1 MIRRIGLTVLLLA
14 CAAAQ
19 AQQPQQEEPG
29 DAITALTKRYQEQP
43 QAHYLAY
50 LLARFNADANQQEA
64 ALDWLAKLDERGWD
78 LGINPRDFPSL
89 QGNEEF
95 RAIKI
100 ELQRQQQ
107 RRERGQR
114 EVLVNVAGLIPEG
127 LAYDGQRQRYIIG
140 AYNKAQIHAVDLR
153 GKVTRLWAVEEA
165 ASVLGMTVAAD
176 GRTLYAA
183 VNPTPAARAAGAKS
197 FVLLLDLTDG
207 HELRR
212 MPAAEAGYLNDL
224 CLLRDGRIVA
234 SDSAN
239 SRLLHAAPGAAA
251 LSLWDEPGHVIAAN
265 GVACDDARDA
275 VYVAVYNGISRVDA
289 GSGAAELMDTP
300 RGAAVGGIDGL
311 YLDGSSLIGVQNGF
325 GAGRVLRMRLSGD
338 GESLGRVETL
348 ESGIVDLNE
357 PTTGA
362 LTTTS
367 FVYIANSQIWKW
379 DEQKQ
384 RLRDGLRAAPIM
396 LRRVPLR

>member
-1 MIRRIGLTVLLLA
+1 MIRRIGLTMLLLA

-19 AQQPQQEEPG
+19 AQQPQQEESG

-50 LLARFNADANQQEA
+50 LLARFNADAGQQEA
-64 ALDWLAKLDERGWD
+64 ALDWLGKLDERGWD

-127 LAYDGQRQRYIIG
+127 LAFDGQRQRYLIG
-140 AYNKAQIHAVDLR
+140 AYNRAQIHAVDLR
-153 GKVTRLWAVEEA
+153 GKVTRIWASDEA
-165 ASVLGMTVAAD
+165 LSVLGMTVAAD
-176 GRTLYAA
+176 GHTLYAA
-183 VNPTPAARAAGAKS
+183 VNPTAARRAAGDKA
-197 FVLLLDLTDG
+197 FVLLLDLADG
-207 HELRR
+207 RELRR
-212 MPAAEAGYLNDL
+212 LPAPEAGYLNDL

-239 SRLLHAAPGAAA
+239 SRLLQAAPGAAE
-251 LSLWDEPGHVIAAN
+251 LRLWDEPGHVIAAN
-265 GVACDDARDA
+265 GVACDDARGA
-275 VYVAVYNGISRVDA
+275 VYVAVYNGISRVDT
-289 GSGAAELMDTP
+289 GTGAAELMDTP

-311 YLDGSSLIGVQNGF
+311 YLDGNSLVGVQNGF

-338 GESLGRVETL
+338 GESLSRVETL

-362 LTTTS
+362 LTPTS

-379 DEQKQ
+379 DDQKQ
-384 RLRDGLRAAPIM
+384 RLRDGQRAAPIM